1 MINDE
6 IGKNRKLK
14 ELLKITNISDN
25 EFEKLDYKGKQK
37 YFKAKRKLCN
47 VFFTSIDK
55 NGNGITYKKGKG
67 DNNVKQTKKR

>member
-6 IGKNRKLK
+6 IRKDRKLK
-14 ELLKITNISDN
+14 ELLKITNISDK
-25 EFEKLDYKGKQK
+25 EFEKLDYKSKQK
-37 YFKAKRKLCN
+37 YFKSKRKLCN

-55 NGNGITYKKGKG
+55 DGKGNTYKKGNG